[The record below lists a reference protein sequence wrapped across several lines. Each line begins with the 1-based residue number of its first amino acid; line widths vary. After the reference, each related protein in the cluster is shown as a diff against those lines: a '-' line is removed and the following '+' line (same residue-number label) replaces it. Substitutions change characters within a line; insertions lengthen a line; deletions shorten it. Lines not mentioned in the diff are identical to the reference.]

1 MCVVQIQP
9 WKDSKKLSVYSEG
22 RVWGQLKIISCSTEF
37 LEGKEHTVKIQQADW
52 KLVYVCSFSSSRKR
66 LHQCTMSLMP
76 FSYQCIFSIR
86 GKKKV

>member
-52 KLVYVCSFSSSRKR
+52 KLLSMFVHFQVVEKD
-66 LHQCTMSLMP
+66 CTNVPCL
-76 FSYQCIFSIR
+76 
-86 GKKKV
+86 